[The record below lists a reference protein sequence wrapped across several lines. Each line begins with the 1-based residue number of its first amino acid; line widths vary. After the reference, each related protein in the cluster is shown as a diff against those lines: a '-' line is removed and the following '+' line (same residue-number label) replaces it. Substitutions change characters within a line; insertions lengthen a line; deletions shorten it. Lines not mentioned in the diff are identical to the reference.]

1 MDSRPLTDTLD
12 VRPHQGLDFPPACRT
27 RSRVRGDFGSEVNE
41 IVNSGTGR
49 QPDGAALP
57 SEGELSRLRNGGTPV
72 SLLGARYPRNPV
84 L

>member
-1 MDSRPLTDTLD
+1 MALYQR
-12 VRPHQGLDFPPACRT
+12 AT
-27 RSRVRGDFGSEVNE
+27 RKVQISE
-41 IVNSGTGR
+41 IVNSEAGK
-49 QPDGAALP
+49 QPDVAALP